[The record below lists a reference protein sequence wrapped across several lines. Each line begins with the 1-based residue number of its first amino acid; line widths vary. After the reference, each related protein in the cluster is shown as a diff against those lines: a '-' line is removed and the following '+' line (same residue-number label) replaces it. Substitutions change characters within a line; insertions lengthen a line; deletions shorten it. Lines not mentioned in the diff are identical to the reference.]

1 MDWSQELIDSFFWI
15 VKCLTITAIVF
26 SFSMFVLIKTT
37 RWARQFWQMAGGYLS
52 PQNSI
57 KPLLFFLLI
66 VTFTLIEVR
75 ISLIHSNWYNTMYSA
90 LQEFNQ
96 DVFWQQMILF
106 CFIAAAAVTRA
117 LIIYYLEQRFSINW
131 IEWLNSQMVEKW
143 MSGQAYYKTQYVYNQ
158 LDNPDQRIQQDVQ
171 AYVKYSLSLATG
183 VISAVTST
191 VSFTILL
198 WGLSG
203 PMKVLGVEI
212 PHMMVFLVFG
222 YVLITTVIAFWLGK
236 PLINLNFIN
245 EKLNA
250 NYRYSLIRIKEY
262 AESIAFYAG
271 EKAEKSV
278 LYHQF
283 NHVIKNMW
291 DIVFQTLKFS
301 GFNLV
306 VSQVSIV
313 FPLLIQVG
321 RYFEKQIKLGD
332 LMQTIQ
338 VFGRLHTNLSY
349 FRNVYDTFAGYQ
361 ATLDRLTGFNR
372 AINTT
377 NQTSTTDIKDHPEQ
391 IIFQNLTVNTP
402 NGEALIKNLHFTL
415 KKGTSLLIQGDS
427 GAGKTT
433 LLRTIAGLW
442 SYSEGTIHCPQ
453 HNTMF
458 LPQKVYIPQG
468 RLIDALFYPE
478 IASPNTDLNYA
489 ADTMRKV
496 HLGHLADKL
505 EQENDWTK
513 ILSLGEQQRLSFA
526 RLLLHKPDIA
536 FLDEA
541 TASMDEGLED
551 RMYSLL
557 HAELPHTTII
567 SVGHRSTLQ
576 RHHQQQ
582 LIIRQNDQSWQLI
595 S

>member
-26 SFSMFVLIKTT
+26 SFSMFILIKTT

-52 PQNSI
+52 PKNSI

-203 PMKVLGVEI
+203 PMNVLGVEI

-291 DIVFQTLKFS
+291 DIVFRTLKFS

-349 FRNVYDTFAGYQ
+349 
-361 ATLDRLTGFNR
+361 
-372 AINTT
+372 
-377 NQTSTTDIKDHPEQ
+377 STDPSS
-391 IIFQNLTVNTP
+391 VP
-402 NGEALIKNLHFTL
+402 
-415 KKGTSLLIQGDS
+415 
-427 GAGKTT
+427 
-433 LLRTIAGLW
+433 
-442 SYSEGTIHCPQ
+442 
-453 HNTMF
+453 
-458 LPQKVYIPQG
+458 
-468 RLIDALFYPE
+468 
-478 IASPNTDLNYA
+478 
-489 ADTMRKV
+489 
-496 HLGHLADKL
+496 
-505 EQENDWTK
+505 
-513 ILSLGEQQRLSFA
+513 
-526 RLLLHKPDIA
+526 
-536 FLDEA
+536 
-541 TASMDEGLED
+541 
-551 RMYSLL
+551 
-557 HAELPHTTII
+557 PH
-567 SVGHRSTLQ
+567 R
-576 RHHQQQ
+576 
-582 LIIRQNDQSWQLI
+582 
-595 S
+595 